1 MTSNEEYKKR
11 FDTHIK
17 IDEDSGCHLWEAAKN
32 NIGYGLF
39 RFRKGIATT
48 HRVIMDLEGHDIE
61 GKMVYH
67 ICDNYNCVNP
77 EHLRVGHIVTGK
89 QNQIGRAHV

>member
-32 NIGYGLF
+32 NIGYGLS
-39 RFRKGIATT
+39 RFRKGMATT
-48 HRVIMDLEGHDIE
+48 HRVIMDLLLNQYPEQ
-61 GKMVYH
+61 
-67 ICDNYNCVNP
+67 CPRNCG
-77 EHLRVGHIVTGK
+77 LRQV
-89 QNQIGRAHV
+89 